1 MSHNPKYIPFRY
13 RKKTK
18 EICDFIHNLNPDQ
31 HYLNCHRVEANWFIT
46 EHVWINVYCD
56 SSSYYWN
63 IMRIFGKGSFGRC
76 KTMKEFKEKILELLS
91 KREEL
96 LNVNKS

>member
-1 MSHNPKYIPFRY
+1 MSKDTPFRY

-18 EICDFIHNLNPDQ
+18 EICDFINNLKPDQ
-31 HYLNCHRVEANWFIT
+31 HFGNCHRVEANWFIT
-46 EHVWINVYCD
+46 PHIWINIYCD

-63 IMRIFGKGSFGRC
+63 IRRIFGKDTFGRC
-76 KTMKEFKEKILELLS
+76 KTMKEFKEKILELLY

-96 LNVNKS
+96 LND